1 MNHRLP
7 VSLSSFLPAL
17 LMAGSM
23 AAHGA
28 VQAQAAAAVREATVR
43 EATVAQDAAPAEA
56 TPAPEAAPAWAP
68 RTGDAVVDAR
78 LADINVYAARYPE
91 AFIDELERY
100 FDAPRPLLE
109 TLLGEGRTPGDL
121 YYACAL
127 ARVSGRPCRGVIEA
141 WQVRGDGGWEAIAR
155 GFGVEPGDE
164 RAKRLRQGIQQS
176 YAHWDRPLPGAE

>member
-7 VSLSSFLPAL
+7 VLLPSLLPAL
-17 LMAGSM
+17 LMAATM

-28 VQAQAAAAVREATVR
+28 VQAQPAAPEREA
-43 EATVAQDAAPAEA
+43 AVAQDAAPAEA
-56 TPAPEAAPAWAP
+56 TAPAPEAAPAWAP

-78 LADINVYAARYPE
+78 LADINAYAARYPE

-155 GFGVEPGDE
+155 GFGVEPGDD

>member
-1 MNHRLP
+1 MAARAVDAQPRAGHGRPASLCAGARRRPAGARPPRPRLPGARTRSPAARRPPALTEDSSVNHRLP

-68 RTGDAVVDAR
+68 RTGDAVVDA
-78 LADINVYAARYPE
+78 
-91 AFIDELERY
+91 
-100 FDAPRPLLE
+100 
-109 TLLGEGRTPGDL
+109 
-121 YYACAL
+121 
-127 ARVSGRPCRGVIEA
+127 
-141 WQVRGDGGWEAIAR
+141 
-155 GFGVEPGDE
+155 
-164 RAKRLRQGIQQS
+164 
-176 YAHWDRPLPGAE
+176 